1 MANFWYTSALTAI
14 LKGDVDLEVDD
25 IRVVLATSSHV
36 ALRDTHDF
44 LDDISAGHRVATS
57 VNLSG
62 KAVASGAFDATDYT
76 FTALTGSAF
85 SQIILYKHTGTEST
99 SQLLVHIDQA
109 SNLPFTPTGAN
120 HTLAWATAGIA
131 KLGHTA

>member
-1 MANFWYTSALTAI
+1 MANFWYTSGLTAL
-14 LKGDVDLEVDD
+14 LKGDVDLENDD
-25 IRVVLATSSHV
+25 IRAVLVTSSHT

-57 VNLSG
+57 SNLSS
-62 KAVASGAFDATDYT
+62 KAISGGAFDAADYT
-76 FTALTGSAF
+76 FTSLTGSAF

-99 SQLLVHIDQA
+99 SQLLLHIDQA

-120 HTLAWATAGIA
+120 HTLAWAAAGIA
-131 KLGHTA
+131 KLSHTA